1 MTLILLWIYIS
12 LPHKNKQY
20 TRQQGGLLK
29 QVKKLLFIFHILNK
43 WELTII
49 SQNTKEKLDGRF
61 TSVCSCCSCMQWQP
75 KKFQSGKKEEKT
87 RLLDEI
93 TTTQSFKLS
102 IGETVVMEKHFHS
115 YLKNY
120 VWNITPSSNF
130 DFIWFDGWC
139 FNNWWM
145 SVEMCYQSRDKNFKC
160 SNYIPLKCWRVVTL
174 LFSFL

>member
-1 MTLILLWIYIS
+1 MRINYNFTKHKGKTWWQIYFCLL
-12 LPHKNKQY
+12 
-20 TRQQGGLLK
+20 
-29 QVKKLLFIFHILNK
+29 LLFMYAVTTQEI
-43 WELTII
+43 
-49 SQNTKEKLDGRF
+49 
-61 TSVCSCCSCMQWQP
+61 
-75 KKFQSGKKEEKT
+75 SGKKEEKT

-145 SVEMCYQSRDKNFKC
+145 SVEMCYQSRDKNFIC